1 MVKRKVVFSG
11 VQPSGDPQ
19 LGNYLGAFKGWVERQ
34 EEKINYFCIVDLH
47 ALTVAPDPEDLRKQ
61 TRELAAILFACGL
74 CLLYTSP
81 SPRDLS
87 TSRMPSS
94 A

>member
-1 MVKRKVVFSG
+1 MVLPIKLRPLLRRRNALRHNLHHAIPDILLGRSILG
-11 VQPSGDPQ
+11 TDPQ
-19 LGNYLGAFKGWVERQ
+19 LETEHGEILPLVHDTAA
-34 EEKINYFCIVDLH
+34 VD
-47 ALTVAPDPEDLRKQ
+47 V
-61 TRELAAILFACGL
+61 